1 MNDSD
6 KLNGFWEEG
15 YHYYLEIRNET
26 LTVRDYRR
34 AICLTTDI
42 SYDADLLESGA
53 RTVIS
58 LGDNVLS
65 RTYTGDMMTEIR
77 ELSYENGQLQLLYYY
92 TIMGET
98 LYTLKK
104 VDRGPFDYITI
115 RDDAYLDQLA
125 GVWKE
130 WTRDGAG
137 LELTICG
144 DVISW
149 CGREL
154 GRFHVVS
161 YDGALDQV
169 YLVPENLIDDTFGVF
184 GKLQVHP
191 DMLTGYMQVFDVSTP
206 MSVFTREEML
216 DRIRIPEEALR
227 PAVHMMNVPVDEP
240 MRKEMFGMPGN
251 MGMTQCLDPGM
262 ADTEKGPEKSR
273 TDPKQTS
280 KSEGTEDGQWKC
292 CPECGFVLNDMPPR
306 FCPNCGMSLR
316 KQC

>member
-1 MNDSD
+1 MNYSD

-15 YHYYLEIRNET
+15 YHYYLEIRNEKLT
-26 LTVRDYRR
+26 LRDYRR
-34 AICLTTDI
+34 AICLTTNI

-58 LGDNVLS
+58 LRDNVLS

-104 VDRGPFDYITI
+104 VDHGPFDHITI

-130 WTRDGAG
+130 WKRDGAG

-144 DVISW
+144 NVISW

-161 YDGALDQV
+161 YDYAPDQV

-262 ADTEKGPEKSR
+262 ADTEKSPEKSR
-273 TDPKQTS
+273 PDPAQTS
-280 KSEGTEDGQWKC
+280 KLEGTEDGQWNC
-292 CPECGFVLNDMPPR
+292 CPECGFA
-306 FCPNCGMSLR
+306 
-316 KQC
+316 

>member
-15 YHYYLEIRNET
+15 YHYYLEIRNEKLT
-26 LTVRDYRR
+26 LRDYRR
-34 AICLTTDI
+34 AICLETEF
-42 SYDADLLESGA
+42 SYDAASLERGE
-53 RTVIS
+53 RTEFI
-58 LGDNVLS
+58 LKETVLS
-65 RTYTGDMMTEIR
+65 RDWEGNWMTKIKS
-77 ELSYENGQLQLLYYY
+77 LFYEAGQLKLLYDY

-98 LYTLKK
+98 LYVLKK
-104 VDRGPFDYITI
+104 VDHGPFAHIII

-125 GVWKE
+125 GVWRE
-130 WTRDGAG
+130 WTKDGAG

-144 DVISW
+144 NVISW

-161 YDGALDQV
+161 YDYAPDQV

-262 ADTEKGPEKSR
+262 ADTEKSPEKSR
-273 TDPKQTS
+273 PDPAQTS
-280 KSEGTEDGQWKC
+280 KLEGTEDGQWNC
-292 CPECGFVLNDMPPR
+292 CPECGFA
-306 FCPNCGMSLR
+306 
-316 KQC
+316 